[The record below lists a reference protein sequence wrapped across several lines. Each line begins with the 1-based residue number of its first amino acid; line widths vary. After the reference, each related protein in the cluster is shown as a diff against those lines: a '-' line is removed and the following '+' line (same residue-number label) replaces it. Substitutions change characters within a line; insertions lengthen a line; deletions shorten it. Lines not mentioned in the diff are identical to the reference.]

1 MKKRSLCVA
10 LAAALTIGSAVPAA
24 AAPYGCG
31 RNGRCGQNY
40 ADANGDGICD
50 NYADADGD
58 GVNDNCPGYGNGRW
72 GQNYADADGDGICDN
87 FVDADGDGDNDNCQ
101 GYGNG
106 QGRRQGGG
114 AASGQGQSAASAAGS
129 VKQTAAKTAS
139 VKKSVIKK
147 VQKRLNKMGYRCG
160 GASGAMNAK
169 TKKALKS
176 FKKANGL
183 KVNSKIDQPT
193 LKALKITK

>member
-50 NYADADGD
+50 NF
-58 GVNDNCPGYGNGRW
+58 V
-72 GQNYADADGDGICDN
+72 DADGDGICDN
-87 FVDADGDGDNDNCQ
+87 FVDADGDGVNDNCP

-129 VKQTAAKTAS
+129 VKQTVAKTAS

-147 VQKRLNKMGYRCG
+147 VQKKLNKMGYRCG
-160 GASGAMNAK
+160 GARGAMNAK

>member
-31 RNGRCGQNY
+31 RNGRRGQNY

-58 GVNDNCPGYGNGRW
+58 GVNDNCPGYGNG
-72 GQNYADADGDGICDN
+72 
-87 FVDADGDGDNDNCQ
+87 
-101 GYGNG
+101 

-114 AASGQGQSAASAAGS
+114 ASGQGQSAASAAGS